1 MDGWQGEGGNTGDG
15 YIEHV
20 GLRVLRLCDP
30 TEMRLMSTGMH
41 AKNDATQTVFLWAE
55 KICNGM
61 PNMAAVSSVGSSS
74 GQTHN
79 I

>member
-15 YIEHV
+15 YMEHV

-30 TEMRLMSTGMH
+30 TEMRLMSRRCPLPGMPE
-41 AKNDATQTVFLWAE
+41 KNDATQTVFLWAE

-61 PNMAAVSSVGSSS
+61 PNMAAVFR
-74 GQTHN
+74 QFRPN
-79 I
+79 